1 MKWLRKNK
9 DAIVVSAIFLL
20 AAQVSPFVVEL
31 FNDFAGSIDRFS
43 IVDSLI
49 KSAAHFSTYSIFT
62 FFIVSFVGLL
72 VGFGVWMIVFIC
84 TKWKEQRRKS
94 IEVSNYVKSLDETG
108 FYNEDKD
115 INELYKDTLK
125 IKKEI
130 EDNER
135 EIKLLS
141 ERLDKITKPWIP
153 IVLSVLLAL
162 SILLET
168 FLITT
173 SILLPAIFNDAFN
186 NSIEIIT
193 PYTSEETINSLKS
206 KWRLMNNTDDYGE
219 IYSKIDEILNNND
232 IN

>member
-84 TKWKEQRRKS
+84 TK
-94 IEVSNYVKSLDETG
+94 
-108 FYNEDKD
+108 
-115 INELYKDTLK
+115 
-125 IKKEI
+125 
-130 EDNER
+130 
-135 EIKLLS
+135 
-141 ERLDKITKPWIP
+141 
-153 IVLSVLLAL
+153 
-162 SILLET
+162 
-168 FLITT
+168 
-173 SILLPAIFNDAFN
+173 
-186 NSIEIIT
+186 
-193 PYTSEETINSLKS
+193 
-206 KWRLMNNTDDYGE
+206 
-219 IYSKIDEILNNND
+219 
-232 IN
+232 